1 MIDRDPPVSHRPEGR
16 RARPGRL
23 ILVAVVAGLIGMW
36 FYAFL
41 LAPSGNPDRM
51 EDRTWPTSAERRCA
65 EARDAIDALPPAY
78 QSGSPF
84 ERSDYLEKG
93 TEILKN
99 MVSDLGSL
107 PGGSASDRDLAAR
120 WLEDWEVYLSDRQ
133 AHVKRL
139 RSEGDVRPLLSALSD
154 GSSMLERM
162 NGFARVNDMES
173 CLDPG
178 DF

>member
-1 MIDRDPPVSHRPEGR
+1 VIDGDPPVSHRPEGH

>member
-1 MIDRDPPVSHRPEGR
+1 MIDGGPAASYRPKGR

-23 ILVAVVAGLIGMW
+23 ILVTVVAGLIGMW

-51 EDRTWPTSAERRCA
+51 EDRIWPTSAERRCA

-120 WLEDWEVYLSDRQ
+120 WLEDWESYLSDRQ

>member
-1 MIDRDPPVSHRPEGR
+1 MIDGDPPVGHRPEGH

>member
-1 MIDRDPPVSHRPEGR
+1 VIDGGPSASPRPKGR

-23 ILVAVVAGLIGMW
+23 ILVTVVAGLIGMW

-65 EARDAIDALPPAY
+65 EARDAIETLPPAY

>member
-1 MIDRDPPVSHRPEGR
+1 MIDGDPPVSHRPEGH

>member
-1 MIDRDPPVSHRPEGR
+1 VTDGDPPASHRPEGH

-51 EDRTWPTSAERRCA
+51 EDRTWPTSAGHRCA
-65 EARDAIDALPPAY
+65 EARDAIDALPTARD
-78 QSGSPF
+78 SGSLL
-84 ERSDYLEKG
+84 ERSDHLEKG
-93 TEILKN
+93 TKILET

-107 PGGSASDRDLAAR
+107 PGGSADDRKLVAR

-139 RSEGDVRPLLSALSD
+139 RSEGDVRPLLSALPD

>member
-1 MIDRDPPVSHRPEGR
+1 MNGQDH
-16 RARPGRL
+16 
-23 ILVAVVAGLIGMW
+23 
-36 FYAFL
+36 
-41 LAPSGNPDRM
+41 
-51 EDRTWPTSAERRCA
+51 
-65 EARDAIDALPPAY
+65 
-78 QSGSPF
+78 
-84 ERSDYLEKG
+84 LEKG
-93 TEILKN
+93 TEILET

-107 PGGSASDRDLAAR
+107 PGGSASDRDLVAR
-120 WLEDWEVYLSDRQ
+120 WLQDWEAYMSDRQ

-139 RSEGDVRPLLSALSD
+139 RSEGDIRPLLSALPD

>member
-1 MIDRDPPVSHRPEGR
+1 VIDGDPPVSHRPEGR

-154 GSSMLERM
+154 GSSMLQRM

>member
-1 MIDRDPPVSHRPEGR
+1 MIDGDSPASHRPEGC

-23 ILVAVVAGLIGMW
+23 ILVTVVAGLIGMW

-51 EDRTWPTSAERRCA
+51 EDRAWPTSAERRCA
-65 EARDAIDALPPAY
+65 EARDAIDALPPARD
-78 QSGSPF
+78 SGSPLK
-84 ERSDYLEKG
+84 RSDHLEEG
-93 TEILKN
+93 TGILET

-107 PGGSASDRDLAAR
+107 PGGSASDRYLVAR
-120 WLEDWEVYLSDRQ
+120 WLEDWEAYLSDRQ
-133 AHVKRL
+133 AHVERL
-139 RSEGDVRPLLSALSD
+139 RSKGDVRPLLSALPD
-154 GSSMLERM
+154 GSSTLERM

>member
-1 MIDRDPPVSHRPEGR
+1 MIDGDPPVSHRPEGH

-120 WLEDWEVYLSDRQ
+120 WLKDWEVYLSDRQ

>member
-1 MIDRDPPVSHRPEGR
+1 MIDRDPPVSHRPEGH

-23 ILVAVVAGLIGMW
+23 ILVAIVAGLIGMW

-51 EDRTWPTSAERRCA
+51 EDRTWPTSAERLCA

-120 WLEDWEVYLSDRQ
+120 WLEDWEAYLSDRQ

-139 RSEGDVRPLLSALSD
+139 RFEGDVRPLLSALSD

>member
-1 MIDRDPPVSHRPEGR
+1 MIDGDPPVSR
-16 RARPGRL
+16 RAQPSRL

>member
-1 MIDRDPPVSHRPEGR
+1 MIDGDPPAGHRPEVR
-16 RARPGRL
+16 RGRPGRL
-23 ILVAVVAGLIGMW
+23 ILVTVVAGLIGMW

-51 EDRTWPTSAERRCA
+51 ADRIWPTSAERRCA
-65 EARDAIDALPPAY
+65 EARNAIDALPSARD
-78 QSGSPF
+78 SGSPL
-84 ERSDYLEKG
+84 ERSDHLEEG
-93 TEILKN
+93 TEILET

-107 PGGSASDRDLAAR
+107 PGGSANDRDLVSR
-120 WLEDWEVYLSDRQ
+120 WLEDWETYLSDRQ
-133 AHVKRL
+133 AHVERL
-139 RSEGDVRPLLSALSD
+139 RSEGDVRPLLSALPD
-154 GSSMLERM
+154 GSSILERM

>member
-1 MIDRDPPVSHRPEGR
+1 VIDGDPPVSHRPEGH

-120 WLEDWEVYLSDRQ
+120 WLEDWESYLSDRQ

-139 RSEGDVRPLLSALSD
+139 RSKGDVRPLLSALSD

>member
-1 MIDRDPPVSHRPEGR
+1 MIDSDPPASRRPKGR
-16 RARPGRL
+16 RARPSRL
-23 ILVAVVAGLIGMW
+23 ILVTVVAGLIGMW

-65 EARDAIDALPPAY
+65 EARDAIDALPPARD
-78 QSGSPF
+78 SGSPL
-84 ERSDYLEKG
+84 ERSDHLEEG
-93 TEILKN
+93 TEILET

-107 PGGSASDRDLAAR
+107 PGGSAGDRDLVAR

-133 AHVKRL
+133 AHVERQ
-139 RSEGDVRPLLSALSD
+139 RSEGDVRPLLSALPD

>member
-1 MIDRDPPVSHRPEGR
+1 VIDGDPPAGHRPEGR
-16 RARPGRL
+16 RGRPGRL
-23 ILVAVVAGLIGMW
+23 ILVTVVAGLIGMW

-51 EDRTWPTSAERRCA
+51 ADRIWPTSAERRCA
-65 EARDAIDALPPAY
+65 EARNAIDALPSARD
-78 QSGSPF
+78 SGSPL
-84 ERSDYLEKG
+84 ERSDHLEEG
-93 TEILKN
+93 TEILET

-107 PGGSASDRDLAAR
+107 PGGSANDRDLVSR
-120 WLEDWEVYLSDRQ
+120 WLEDWEAYLSDRQ
-133 AHVKRL
+133 AHVERL
-139 RSEGDVRPLLSALSD
+139 RSEGDVRPLLSALPD

>member
-1 MIDRDPPVSHRPEGR
+1 MIDGDPPVSR
-16 RARPGRL
+16 RAQPSHL

-120 WLEDWEVYLSDRQ
+120 WLEDWESYLSDRQ

>member
-1 MIDRDPPVSHRPEGR
+1 MIDGGPSASRRPKGR
-16 RARPGRL
+16 RARPSRL
-23 ILVAVVAGLIGMW
+23 ILVTVVAGLIGMW

-65 EARDAIDALPPAY
+65 EARDAIDAFPPAY
-78 QSGSPF
+78 DSGSPL
-84 ERSDYLEKG
+84 ERSDHLEKG
-93 TEILKN
+93 TEILET
-99 MVSDLGSL
+99 MVFDLGSL
-107 PGGSASDRDLAAR
+107 PGGSASDRYLVAR
-120 WLEDWEVYLSDRQ
+120 WLEDWEAYLSDRQ
-133 AHVKRL
+133 AHVERL
-139 RSEGDVRPLLSALSD
+139 RSEGDVRPLLSALPD

>member
-1 MIDRDPPVSHRPEGR
+1 VIDGDPPASHQPEGR
-16 RARPGRL
+16 RARPGHL
-23 ILVAVVAGLIGMW
+23 ILVVVVAGLIGMW

-65 EARDAIDALPPAY
+65 EARDAIDALPPARD
-78 QSGSPF
+78 SGSPLK
-84 ERSDYLEKG
+84 RSDHLEEG
-93 TEILKN
+93 TGILET

-107 PGGSASDRDLAAR
+107 PGGSASDRDLVAS
-120 WLEDWEVYLSDRQ
+120 WLGDWKAYLSDRQ
-133 AHVKRL
+133 AHVERL
-139 RSEGDVRPLLSALSD
+139 RSEGDVWPLLSALPD

>member
-1 MIDRDPPVSHRPEGR
+1 VIDGDPPASHRPEGR

-23 ILVAVVAGLIGMW
+23 ILVTVVAGLIGMW

>member
-1 MIDRDPPVSHRPEGR
+1 MIDSDPPVSHRPEGR

-154 GSSMLERM
+154 GSSMLQRM

>member
-1 MIDRDPPVSHRPEGR
+1 MIDGDPPVSHRPEGH

-65 EARDAIDALPPAY
+65 EARDAIEALPPAY

-120 WLEDWEVYLSDRQ
+120 WLKDWEVYLSDRQ

>member
-1 MIDRDPPVSHRPEGR
+1 MIDGDPPVSHRPEGR

-65 EARDAIDALPPAY
+65 EARDAIYALPPAY